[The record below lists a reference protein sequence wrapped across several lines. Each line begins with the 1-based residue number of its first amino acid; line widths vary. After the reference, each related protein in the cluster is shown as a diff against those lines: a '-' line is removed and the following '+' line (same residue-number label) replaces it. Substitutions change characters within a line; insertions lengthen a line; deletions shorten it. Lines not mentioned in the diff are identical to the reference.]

1 MLIIYNKVLVLLI
14 IGFGKQEDIILINLY
29 LFIWG
34 SDNYFIIF
42 YFFQQ
47 FKSLLQSLENLMIKF
62 FFVNVLYCI
71 LMLFI
76 IYYICIYKYI
86 NFM

>member
-42 YFFQQ
+42 YFFR
-47 FKSLLQSLENLMIKF
+47 SLK
-62 FFVNVLYCI
+62 VY
-71 LMLFI
+71 
-76 IYYICIYKYI
+76 
-86 NFM
+86 